1 VSFIPLT
8 RGYLAPEYAVRGQV
22 TKKSDIYSFGV
33 LLLEIVSG
41 RCNHNARL
49 PQGDQFLLERVSF
62 IILSKPTHQFE
73 ISQFNYLSNTEVII
87 WDLLTCMEHRDF
99 TTFTGYRLT
108 IPGIGEKNSAFE
120 TRPNVD

>member
-1 VSFIPLT
+1 VYVLFFTVSLFFFT

-49 PQGDQFLLERVSF
+49 PSEDQFLLERVSS
-62 IILSKPTHQFE
+62 IIFSTCMIQFV
-73 ISQFNYLSNTEVII
+73 INILATFVILVII
-87 WDLLTCMEHRDF
+87 F
-99 TTFTGYRLT
+99 RL
-108 IPGIGEKNSAFE
+108 
-120 TRPNVD
+120 